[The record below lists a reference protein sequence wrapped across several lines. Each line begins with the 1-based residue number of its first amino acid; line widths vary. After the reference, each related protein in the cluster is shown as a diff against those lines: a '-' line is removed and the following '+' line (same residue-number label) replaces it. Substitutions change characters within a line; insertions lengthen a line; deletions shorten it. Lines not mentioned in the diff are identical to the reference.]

1 MTKFKSKGMQW
12 CYYYYVGNDEELLRK
27 AKQKGYPD
35 KMLKQI
41 GYYMPEERI
50 EKESCKVLFDS
61 EQLLVLLTQ
70 NKLICQF
77 ENN

>member
-1 MTKFKSKGMQW
+1 MWLKTL
-12 CYYYYVGNDEELLRK
+12 YRK
-27 AKQKGYPD
+27 RAVTWPFIFYTIIWTLSKGYPD
-35 KMLKQI
+35 KILKQI

-50 EKESCKVLFDS
+50 EKEFCEVLFDS

>member
-1 MTKFKSKGMQW
+1 
-12 CYYYYVGNDEELLRK
+12 
-27 AKQKGYPD
+27 
-35 KMLKQI
+35 
-41 GYYMPEERI
+41 MPEERI
-50 EKESCKVLFDS
+50 EKEFCEVLFDS

>member
-1 MTKFKSKGMQW
+1 MSSSQVRVCNGVLIIMLEMMKIYWEKP
-12 CYYYYVGNDEELLRK
+12 NR
-27 AKQKGYPD
+27 KGYPD
-35 KMLKQI
+35 KILKQI

-50 EKESCKVLFDS
+50 EKEFCEVLFDS